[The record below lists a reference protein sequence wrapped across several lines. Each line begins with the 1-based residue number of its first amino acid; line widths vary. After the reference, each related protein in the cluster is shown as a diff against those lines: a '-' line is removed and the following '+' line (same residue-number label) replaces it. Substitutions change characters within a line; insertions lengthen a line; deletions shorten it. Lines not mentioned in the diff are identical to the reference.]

1 MLPPPSGAPA
11 EHLSAPVARP
21 DMAER
26 PKHKPLVK
34 QRRRRRHDLP
44 EWLTGK
50 TLKLVAVLVV
60 SIVMMAIERLV

>member
-1 MLPPPSGAPA
+1 
-11 EHLSAPVARP
+11 
-21 DMAER
+21 MAER